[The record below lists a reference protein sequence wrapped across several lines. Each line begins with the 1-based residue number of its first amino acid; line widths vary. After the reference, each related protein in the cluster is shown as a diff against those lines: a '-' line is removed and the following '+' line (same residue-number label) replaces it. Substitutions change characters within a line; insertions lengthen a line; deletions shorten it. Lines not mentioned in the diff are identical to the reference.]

1 MADDEEINR
10 VITNSLFSSD
20 CHIRE
25 HIADIIGEKRLFSA
39 GDALNRQLMTE
50 DNYYTA
56 VSIIEAIGKLDRSSD
71 IVYIEKWL
79 DEHEKDIVNCKMF
92 SVFRHARNAI
102 IRLDTTPEGIHRN
115 MFAQKYDKYITERVP
130 L

>member
-1 MADDEEINR
+1 MA
-10 VITNSLFSSD
+10 
-20 CHIRE
+20 
-25 HIADIIGEKRLFSA
+25 
-39 GDALNRQLMTE
+39 E

-71 IVYIEKWL
+71 IDYIEKWL
-79 DEHEKDIVNCKMF
+79 DEHEKDIIGCKMF

-102 IRLDTTPEGIHRN
+102 IRLDATPERIHRT
-115 MFAQKYDKYITERVP
+115 MFAQKYDKYITEHVP